1 MSNLKIISIKEG
13 VAPSTGKPFVAV
25 SCVQEQYLFIS
36 YGKTS
41 DGKNDY
47 ARKADLFDE
56 IEQKEGEKLVFQQG
70 GSFCSFFLKG
80 EEIGLAKALAVNETL
95 HLSNPQ
101 FERNTQ
107 GDQNYLNVRGE
118 LLLSATQ
125 TLRLFKSM
133 NGNNVQQ
140 NSESKTVVEPKP
152 KQRKPKMA
160 AASMTT
166 EVKEESVEVAI
177 DEKIPF

>member
-13 VAPSTGKPFVAV
+13 VANSTGNKFVAIQ
-25 SCVQEQYLFIS
+25 CVQEQFLPIVYEKDS
-36 YGKTS
+36 SGKS
-41 DGKNDY
+41 VY
-47 ARKADLFDE
+47 ARKQNLFE
-56 IEQKEGEKLVFQQG
+56 GLSEKEAEHFIYQQG
-70 GSFCSFFLKG
+70 GSFCSYFLRN
-80 EEIGLAKALAVNETL
+80 EDAMLAKAFKVNETL
-95 HLSNPQ
+95 HLKDAQ

-107 GDQNYLNVRGE
+107 ADNTFLNVRGE

-133 NGNNVQQ
+133 QGNVTN
-140 NSESKTVVEPKP
+140 ETATEATPKTTPKP
-152 KQRKPKMA
+152 RKPKMA